1 MIMDAA
7 TTVGVAMV
15 LIGFWGVMTSSDD
28 AAIWV
33 LISGAATIYFF
44 GA

>member
-1 MIMDAA
+1 MDAA
-7 TTVGVAMV
+7 TTVGVAMA

-33 LISGAATIYFF
+33 LLSGAAVIYFF

>member
-7 TTVGVAMV
+7 TTVGFAMI
-15 LIGFWGVMTSSDD
+15 LIGFWGVMTSNDD

-33 LISGAATIYFF
+33 LIAGAAIAYFF